1 MQQRFLGHSGLRVST
16 LSLGT
21 MTWGT
26 TTDDDQCRELAKDY
40 FDAGGTVLDTAA
52 SYGEGRSE
60 AIIGELLGDLVPR
73 ADVVLIS
80 KAGIERRDGKRMVD
94 CSRRG
99 LLAALD
105 ATLARLGTDHLDVW
119 LAHTWDPNVPLAE
132 TLSALDHA
140 VSSGRVRYAG
150 VSNYAGW
157 QLAKAALGVQQSL
170 VAQQAEYSLLNRKVE
185 AEIMPAAED
194 AGVGLM
200 SWGPLG
206 RGVLTGKYRG
216 QIPSDSR
223 GASARAVEIEAY
235 LSGRS
240 SRITEALV
248 TAAKGLD
255 RDPLDVALSWL
266 LDRPMLATAVVGPRT
281 PAQLTS
287 ILSASL
293 LPLPE
298 QIVNVLDEV
307 SA

>member
-26 TTDDDQCRELAKDY
+26 TTDEDQCRELAKDY

-170 VAQQAEYSLLNRKVE
+170 VAHQAEYSLLNRKVE
-185 AEIMPAAED
+185 AETMPAAED

-200 SWGPLG
+200 SGGPLG

-281 PAQLTS
+281 PAQLKS